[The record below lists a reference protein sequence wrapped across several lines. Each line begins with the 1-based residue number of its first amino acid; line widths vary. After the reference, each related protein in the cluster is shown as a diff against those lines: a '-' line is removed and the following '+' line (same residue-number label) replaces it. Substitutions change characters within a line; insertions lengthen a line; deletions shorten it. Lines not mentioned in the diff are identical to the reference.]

1 MKLLT
6 ILTLLTFSVLTLSA
20 QTTMCFKENHTS
32 MSTINETPL
41 DGGICNGQ
49 KTIKEMNNQG
59 WSTEDIKINDN
70 NYIYIFKKTTTINEV
85 NMDALENR
93 VLERI
98 KKEKIEEKKLEK
110 VKLAKSKIR
119 NGKKIYQ
126 SKCSSCHGNN
136 GEIEKYGKKSINS
149 LNLRDF
155 KMAINEYSTGV
166 RTEHSKS
173 NDKSKITPYA
183 KLMVPYA
190 NILNN
195 TKIHDIYLYLKSV
208 NKDVKATR

>member
-6 ILTLLTFSVLTLSA
+6 ALILLTIMTLSLQA
-20 QTTMCFKENHTS
+20 ETTMCFKENHTS
-32 MSTINETPL
+32 MSTINSVKL
-41 DGGICNGQ
+41 DGGLCDGQ
-49 KTIKEMNNQG
+49 KTVKEMNSDG
-59 WSTEDIKINDN
+59 WTTEDIKINNN
-70 NYIYIFKKTTTINEV
+70 NYIYIFKKVTSLNEV
-85 NMDALENR
+85 NMEALENR

-98 KKEKIEEKKLEK
+98 KKEKIAEKKLEK
-110 VKLAKSKIR
+110 EKLAKSKIR
-119 NGKKIYQ
+119 NGKKIYLSQ
-126 SKCSSCHGNN
+126 CSNCHGNN
-136 GEIEKYGKKSINS
+136 GELEIYGKEAINL

-195 TKIHDIYLYLKSV
+195 QKIHDIYLYLKSV
-208 NKDVKATR
+208 KEDAKVAK